1 MIYKNTDI
9 STTILDEKILF
20 NKKPISEEDIK
31 KEEEE
36 LIKNDSPISVAG
48 SFKNSIINSR
58 SQGSQ
63 VSMKILGNII
73 SVAKDKKLEK
83 EVTKENKEPSNKILP
98 DYDFNFIKDY
108 LTILVPN
115 RDFKLCN
122 LYKSNKYD
130 YDRYRNRK
138 ILNIFIF
145 SEDITLKDL
154 CISGCSANYELDSL
168 DVTLYE
174 SKYNPKDY
182 LIEGS
187 NDLQRKYYIDS
198 INDTLMWENQKVL
211 MENKNL
217 VIENSLPNKAE
228 AGKLGKILN
237 ESYVLN
243 TKGIMLKKDKIYAFL
258 FSINDNYNGNYIY
271 YIKKYENYHYK
282 RIKKELDVHLFT
294 NYNGHYLVFG
304 FNYRMDLE
312 KVEDF

>member
-1 MIYKNTDI
+1 MRFRSYDI
-9 STTILDEKILF
+9 
-20 NKKPISEEDIK
+20 
-31 KEEEE
+31 
-36 LIKNDSPISVAG
+36 
-48 SFKNSIINSR
+48 
-58 SQGSQ
+58 
-63 VSMKILGNII
+63 
-73 SVAKDKKLEK
+73 
-83 EVTKENKEPSNKILP
+83 
-98 DYDFNFIKDY
+98 
-108 LTILVPN
+108 
-115 RDFKLCN
+115 
-122 LYKSNKYD
+122 
-130 YDRYRNRK
+130 
-138 ILNIFIF
+138 
-145 SEDITLKDL
+145 
-154 CISGCSANYELDSL
+154 SANYELDSL

-282 RIKKELDVHLFT
+282 RIKKVKENDKQNKQQSSLSVLT
-294 NYNGHYLVFG
+294 KYVTS
-304 FNYRMDLE
+304 M
-312 KVEDF
+312 KK

>member
-1 MIYKNTDI
+1 
-9 STTILDEKILF
+9 
-20 NKKPISEEDIK
+20 
-31 KEEEE
+31 
-36 LIKNDSPISVAG
+36 
-48 SFKNSIINSR
+48 
-58 SQGSQ
+58 
-63 VSMKILGNII
+63 
-73 SVAKDKKLEK
+73 
-83 EVTKENKEPSNKILP
+83 
-98 DYDFNFIKDY
+98 
-108 LTILVPN
+108 
-115 RDFKLCN
+115 
-122 LYKSNKYD
+122 
-130 YDRYRNRK
+130 
-138 ILNIFIF
+138 
-145 SEDITLKDL
+145 
-154 CISGCSANYELDSL
+154 
-168 DVTLYE
+168 
-174 SKYNPKDY
+174 
-182 LIEGS
+182 
-187 NDLQRKYYIDS
+187 
-198 INDTLMWENQKVL
+198 